1 MLFFVTPWYPGWFCM
16 SARFRTMCP
25 ASEIS
30 AGESYKPNDGHVI
43 LSPFASSLRLMPRF
57 FIWESDSKIGTDPSS
72 KMSTCVLHG
81 GFVGNEMM
89 HDSLTVSFRESANM
103 KCVLHFTIFILIPY
117 LGASRANAVIA
128 SLDAIERVHPRSSM
142 TYVGLSFIR
151 TPLPMV
157 TAFTAAKD
165 KCESSM
171 SMFSVEPLERVV
183 ALPVTV

>member
-1 MLFFVTPWYPGWFCM
+1 MF
-16 SARFRTMCP
+16 ARLRTMCL
-25 ASEIS
+25 ASDTS
-30 AGESYKPNDGHVI
+30 VGDSYKPNDGQVI
-43 LSPFASSLRLMPRF
+43 LSPLASNLRLMPRF
-57 FIWESDSKIGTDPSS
+57 FICGSDSKIGTDPSS

-81 GFVGNEMM
+81 GSGGNKMM
-89 HDSLTVSFRESANM
+89 HDSLTVSFRESAKM
-103 KCVLHFTIFILIPY
+103 KCVRQLTIFILILY

-171 SMFSVEPLERVV
+171 SMLCVESLELVKPL
-183 ALPVTV
+183 LVTV